1 MHMAFFDQNG
11 NQLSPCIC
19 SKVRFALELNETM
32 PRNSKVCSINYW
44 DRVVREMAR
53 QNNIEDDD
61 RINNAINRYTEFN

>member
-1 MHMAFFDQNG
+1 
-11 NQLSPCIC
+11 
-19 SKVRFALELNETM
+19 M